1 MSHADLIAAR
11 TARLRAQLA
20 DGPFDAVLALST
32 ANVDYASGYR
42 SMSGSV
48 HGSNAVA
55 ALVTGDLLLLSG
67 PVADAAPAFDAG
79 LPEGDF
85 LAFGRFFFESADGA
99 AEATGL
105 VEQHAGAA
113 EAIVAAVHR
122 AGLAAATIG
131 LDEAACPEPL
141 RTALARALP
150 GVSWAPASAWL
161 TRVRSR
167 KLPGELELLGRAAAL
182 AEGGIVA
189 ALAHARTGVT
199 ERELARVVART
210 MVDGGGQP
218 KFVVV
223 TAGDRSALADAE
235 PTDRPLAPGDL
246 LRFDVGCLVDGYW
259 SDIGRT
265 AVVGSPTPRQSG
277 YYDAILA
284 GVDAQLALAR
294 PGVLASELF
303 DVAIR
308 TTEAAGGPAPY
319 RRHHVG
325 HGIGLDVYEAP
336 IVRPGEDVALAEGMT
351 FCFETPY
358 YELGWGGMMIEDA
371 LVVTADGARPLTSL
385 ARGLTEV
392 PA

>member
-1 MSHADLIAAR
+1 MSFTTPRAVLVAGRA
-11 TARLRAQLA
+11 ARLREHLA
-20 DGPFDAVLALST
+20 ASSMDGVLAMST

-48 HGSNAVA
+48 HGTNSVT
-55 ALVTGDLLLLSG
+55 ALLTGDGLLLAG
-67 PVADAAPAFDAG
+67 PVADSAPAFDAG

-85 LAFGRFFFESADGA
+85 LAFGRFYFESGAD
-99 AEATGL
+99 L
-105 VEQHAGAA
+105 VDQHAGAA

-122 AGLAAATIG
+122 AGLSTGTLG
-131 LDEAACPEPL
+131 LDEAGCAEPL
-141 RTALARALP
+141 RAALVAALP
-150 GVSWAPASAWL
+150 EVTWVPASAWL

-167 KLPGELELLGRAAAL
+167 KLPGEVERLSHAAHL
-182 AEGGIVA
+182 AEEGIVA
-189 ALAHARTGVT
+189 ALTMARTGVS
-199 ERELARVVART
+199 ERELATIVART
-210 MVDGGGQP
+210 MVEGGGQP

-223 TAGDRSALADAE
+223 TAGERSALADAE
-235 PTDRPLAPGDL
+235 ATDRVLAPGDL

-265 AVVGSPTPRQSG
+265 AVVGSPSDRQQT

-284 GVDAQLALAR
+284 GEDAQLAAAR
-294 PGVLASELF
+294 PGVVAGDLF
-303 DVAIR
+303 DLAIR
-308 TTEAAGGPAPY
+308 VTESTGGPSPY
-319 RRHHVG
+319 RRHHCG

-336 IVRPGEDVALAEGMT
+336 IIRPGEDLVLAEGMT